1 MLHACRNAHG
11 GQFEHL
17 LWLSCLSCQVLLVFL
32 TLFFFNFSEFHV
44 DSVNDCLYCISCVVC
59 YTVEELRSR
68 YDAKLQ
74 HVFLTFSTGIFLQ
87 KNVKIGL
94 KNKLVEIKPSSVVKH
109 VEISQFILPLSIET
123 HIRRSGQYIPHIIGN
138 LFRRHCAKNYRN
150 QLKFD

>member
-59 YTVEELRSR
+59 YKVEELRSR

-74 HVFLTFSTGIFLQ
+74 HAFLTFSSYVLLQ
-87 KNVKIGL
+87 KCENWAWERKKLCG
-94 KNKLVEIKPSSVVKH
+94 NKSS
-109 VEISQFILPLSIET
+109 ISCQTRGNRQGSVGTNISCG
-123 HIRRSGQYIPHIIGN
+123 GQYISHIVGN
-138 LFRRHCAKNYRN
+138 VFRCHCAKKYRN
-150 QLKFD
+150 WLTFE